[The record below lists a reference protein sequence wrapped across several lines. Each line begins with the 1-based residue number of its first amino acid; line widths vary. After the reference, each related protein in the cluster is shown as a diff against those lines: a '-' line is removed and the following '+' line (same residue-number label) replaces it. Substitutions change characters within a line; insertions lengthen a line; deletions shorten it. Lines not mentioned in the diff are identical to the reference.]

1 MQRVSLYVDGFNFY
15 YSTRN
20 HFKTGEDRRGYSLSG
35 LCWCDFRALVERNGW
50 LQRDEQLTS
59 IKYFTAP
66 VTESI
71 DNPQRPGEPGR
82 QQLWLDAIATVPG
95 LEVIEGFHR
104 RSGTGREEK
113 QTDVNLALELVLDAI
128 RGHYDRAIV
137 LSGDTDEI
145 PAVLTVACR
154 LARKRNVLVLLPPGH
169 NKDAYVSHLQIMR
182 AQLRARGEIDSENSG
197 RVAVVSVCEQSL
209 ANSLFPYAR
218 TRCPHYWRLPAHWLE
233 KYCSPVHRPDLAGLS
248 AVP

>member
-1 MQRVSLYVDGFNFY
+1 MRRVTLFVDGFNFY
-15 YSTRN
+15 YSVRN
-20 HFKTGEDRRGYSLSG
+20 HFKTDEERRGYSLSG
-35 LCWCDFRALVERNGW
+35 LCWCDFRALIERNGW
-50 LQRDEQLTS
+50 LQEDERLTC

-66 VTESI
+66 VTESL

-82 QQLWLDAIATVPG
+82 QQLWLDAIHTISG
-95 LEVIEGFHR
+95 LQVIEGFHR
-104 RSGTGREEK
+104 RTVSGREEK

-154 LARKRNVLVLLPPGH
+154 LARNRDMLVLLPPGH
-169 NKDAYVSHLQIMR
+169 VKDAYVSQLQNMR
-182 AQLRARGEIDSENSG
+182 ARLRDRGEVDPANSG
-197 RVAVVSVCEQSL
+197 RVAVVSVCEQNL

-218 TRCPHYWRLPAHWLE
+218 TRCPHYWRVPSHWLE
-233 KYCSPVHRPDLAGLS
+233 KYCSPAHRPDGGGLH